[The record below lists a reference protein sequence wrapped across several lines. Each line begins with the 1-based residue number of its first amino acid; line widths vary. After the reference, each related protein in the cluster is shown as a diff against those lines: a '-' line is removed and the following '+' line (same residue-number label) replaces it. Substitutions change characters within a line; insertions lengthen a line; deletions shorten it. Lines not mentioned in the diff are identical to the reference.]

1 MKDYHVIWHT
11 QSRDSSESMPLGG
24 HDAGCN
30 VWVQDDELCIY
41 LAQSGAFDENGTML
55 KLGRLRIHPV
65 NRERMSSNFRQ
76 ELELEKGQI
85 CILAG
90 DEENRMKFLLWQDVT
105 NSNLHIH
112 FSSDREEKLQVI
124 FDCWRY
130 REREVVPEERGQCRN
145 FAVQGEDSFP
155 DPVITW
161 PDQIQAEENRLFFF
175 HKNRNDR
182 LVYDRAIRQQ
192 HLEAVKDAFPNW
204 LKDRLTGGL
213 LSCPFA
219 GLQREKSGLLR
230 AYGSDGV
237 SV

>member
-1 MKDYHVIWHT
+1 
-11 QSRDSSESMPLGG
+11 MPLGG

-55 KLGRLRIHPV
+55 KLGRLRIHPA
-65 NRERMSSNFRQ
+65 NRERMSLNFRQ

-112 FSSDREEKLQVI
+112 FFSDREEKLLVS

-130 REREVVPEERGQCRN
+130 REREVAPEERGQCRN

-192 HLEAVKDAFPNW
+192 HLEAV
-204 LKDRLTGGL
+204 
-213 LSCPFA
+213 
-219 GLQREKSGLLR
+219 
-230 AYGSDGV
+230 
-237 SV
+237 